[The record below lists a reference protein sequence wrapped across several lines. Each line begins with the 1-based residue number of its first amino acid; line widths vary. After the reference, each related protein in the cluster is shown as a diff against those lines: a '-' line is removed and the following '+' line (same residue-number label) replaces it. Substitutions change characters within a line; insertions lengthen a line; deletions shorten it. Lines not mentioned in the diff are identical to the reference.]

1 MTSELIRKVA
11 VVGASGNTGR
21 AIVDALLSRGFV
33 VTAVTRAST
42 NATFP
47 AAVSIKTADLE
58 VKDSLYSAFRGQDAV
73 VSAIAKQALDS
84 ETTLIDAAV
93 EAKVKRFIP
102 SYFGFNSSASRDSRL
117 RKAVEAKMKSQ
128 EYLEKLKAKEAK
140 AHKKFLASLAEL
152 DRLQEE
158 RDRLHAEQ
166 EKARL
171 AYEESLRRQ
180 EKELRTVAARLKRLR
195 DNQRLLEERG
205 FRALLAKSD
214 NLNALYEHDRREAE
228 ELLAALAEDEGYAP
242 DPENSEGPSASKRP
256 RHETVGLA
264 APHVAESTESA
275 GEPVAGTKSPRSPEL
290 MNSARLSPYLEDLPL
305 FSFGDDLVSVGG

>member
-1 MTSELIRKVA
+1 MALTILQ
-11 VVGASGNTGR
+11 ASGNTGR

-128 EYLEKLKAKEAK
+128 EYLVQLSQNYDW
-140 AHKKFLASLAEL
+140 FSWTSLATGLYFDLVGLPPEST
-152 DRLQEE
+152 
-158 RDRLHAEQ
+158 RLH
-166 EKARL
+166 
-171 AYEESLRRQ
+171 
-180 EKELRTVAARLKRLR
+180 V
-195 DNQRLLEERG
+195 
-205 FRALLAKSD
+205 
-214 NLNALYEHDRREAE
+214 
-228 ELLAALAEDEGYAP
+228 
-242 DPENSEGPSASKRP
+242 
-256 RHETVGLA
+256 
-264 APHVAESTESA
+264 
-275 GEPVAGTKSPRSPEL
+275 
-290 MNSARLSPYLEDLPL
+290 
-305 FSFGDDLVSVGG
+305 DLVYWRSE